1 LFALLASTKEK
12 HIPRCCHGSPVISPP
27 FACGKL
33 TEDDKGKGRARSR
46 MQAGQGFV
54 IDRRAGSSG
63 KWIDSID
70 LIGSMEK
77 KKAAAGER
85 RPFERC

>member
-1 LFALLASTKEK
+1 
-12 HIPRCCHGSPVISPP
+12 
-27 FACGKL
+27 
-33 TEDDKGKGRARSR
+33 
-46 MQAGQGFV
+46 MQAGQGFT

-77 KKAAAGER
+77 KKPPRRAAA
-85 RPFERC
+85 FLNVVD